1 MNQPK
6 PDLAGMRISY
16 EQSSLTEAG
25 LLEHP
30 LAQFNHWLHDAIEIG
45 AERLPEPNAMVLS
58 TVTEL
63 GGAHSRTVLLKEIS
77 ELGLVFYSNY
87 HSQKGQDLQ
96 HNPQVSALFPWYPLQ
111 RQIIVTGEVT
121 KVSREQ
127 SERYFATRP
136 YKSQLGA
143 HVSEQSREISDRKI
157 LEQELDALAIK
168 YPEGSKIPLPQNWG
182 GYLIEVTA
190 IEFWQGRRSRLH
202 DRLKFVRKE
211 EGGLLNQADAW
222 QVIRLAP

>member
-1 MNQPK
+1 MDQSK
-6 PDLAGMRISY
+6 PDLANMRISY
-16 EQSSLTEAG
+16 EQSALAKAE

-45 AERLPEPNAMVLS
+45 TERLPEPNAMVLS
-58 TVTEL
+58 TVTES
-63 GGAHSRTVLLKEIS
+63 GDVHSRTVLLKEIS

-87 HSQKGQDLQ
+87 QSQKGQDLSQ
-96 HNPQVSALFPWYPLQ
+96 SPQVSALFPWYPLQ
-111 RQIIVTGEVT
+111 RQVIVTGKVT

-143 HVSEQSREISDRKI
+143 HVSEQSREISDRQI
-157 LEQELDALAIK
+157 LEQELDALVIK
-168 YPEGSKIPLPQNWG
+168 YPEGSAIPLPQNWG

-190 IEFWQGRRSRLH
+190 MEFWQGRRSRLH